1 LGTLLFNDVE
11 SARNSTQVGRGKGS
25 SAASRGSTAFTFIEM
40 ANRKETSNIQ
50 KMNALFRTAIMNQTV
65 TSGH

>member
-1 LGTLLFNDVE
+1 MGK
-11 SARNSTQVGRGKGS
+11 GGKGS
-25 SAASRGSTAFTFIEM
+25 SASNRGSTAFTFIEM

-50 KMNALFRTAIMNQTV
+50 KMNALFRTAMMNQTV